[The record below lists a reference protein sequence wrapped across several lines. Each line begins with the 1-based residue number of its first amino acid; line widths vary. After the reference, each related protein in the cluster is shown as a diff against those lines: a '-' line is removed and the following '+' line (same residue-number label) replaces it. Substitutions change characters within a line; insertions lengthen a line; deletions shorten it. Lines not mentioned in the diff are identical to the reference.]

1 MNHIKLNNL
10 SYKYPNA
17 VNDSLKDINIDIE
30 KGKFVLIIGKSGSGK
45 STLAKVISG
54 SIPNFYG
61 GRLKGNIE
69 IEGVNC
75 INETGDNH
83 RRNVSMV
90 FQDPEKQ
97 LIMNKV
103 HREIAFG
110 LENIGLATSDIQKRL
125 FESLQF
131 CSLLDFYN
139 RDIKTLSGG
148 EKQKV
153 VIASALAM
161 RDECIILDEPTSQ
174 LDPSS
179 AEEIINLIK
188 KINEELGV
196 TIIVIEQRMERW
208 MEFSDKVMFMQ
219 QGEIDFFGIPEDFLN
234 TNNSSFM
241 PSYIEALR
249 CMDIR
254 ESPKTFK
261 NARIIMEKQLG
272 RKIKIAESPNENKE
286 HKEHK
291 ESKSKFLLGRLFSN
305 KEKEEGEISIKDLKV
320 NYDDNLV
327 LNNINLN
334 IQKGDFCAL
343 IGPNGAGKSTF
354 FKAIMNLI
362 EYKGDIRFQNKNI
375 KDINKRD
382 FYKSIGYVSQNP
394 NDYISRDSVYNEIK
408 FTLDNY
414 NIKDEK
420 KINKVIKRL
429 NLEHLK
435 DKNPR
440 DISGGERQRLAIATM
455 IVLEPKV
462 LLIDE
467 PTRGLDN
474 ENKKRLQ
481 EILKEINSTGVTIIL
496 ITHDMDFAANVANRF
511 IMLFN
516 GKITSDGDM
525 QKVFKEGFYYTTT
538 LHKLFNNINKNVF
551 KLEDVNTF
559 YKKDLRR
566 TL

>member
-1 MNHIKLNNL
+1 MDHIKMNNL

-17 VNDSLKDINIDIE
+17 VNSSLKNININIE
-30 KGKFVLIIGKSGSGK
+30 KGEFVLVIGKSGSGK

-61 GRLKGNIE
+61 GTLKGLLE
-69 IEGVNC
+69 IEGINC
-75 INETGDNH
+75 IDKIGDKD

-110 LENIGLATSDIQKRL
+110 LENIGLETSDIHKRL
-125 FESLQF
+125 WESLQF

-196 TIIVIEQRMERW
+196 TIIVIEQRIERW
-208 MEFSDKVMFMQ
+208 LEFSDKVTFMK
-219 QGEIDFFGIPEDFLN
+219 QGEIDFFGTPEDFLN
-234 TNNSSFM
+234 TDNSSFM
-241 PSYIEALR
+241 PSYIDALR
-249 CMDIR
+249 YMSIK

-261 NARIIMEKQLG
+261 NARIIMEKQVG
-272 RKIKIAESPNENKE
+272 KKIKIEEMPNENKGY
-286 HKEHK
+286 KEHK
-291 ESKSKFLLGRLFSN
+291 EKKTKSLVGKLFSK
-305 KEKEEGEISIKDLKV
+305 KEKEEGEITIRDLKV
-320 NYDDNLV
+320 NYDDKSV

-334 IQKGDFCAL
+334 IKKGDFCAL

-354 FKAIMNLI
+354 LKAIMNLI
-362 EYKGDIRFQNKNI
+362 EYKGNIRFQNKNI
-375 KDINKRD
+375 KDLDKRG
-382 FYKSIGYVSQNP
+382 FYKNVGYVSQNP

-474 ENKKRLQ
+474 ENKKMLQ
-481 EILKEINSTGVTIIL
+481 DILKEINRLGVTIIL
-496 ITHDMDFAANVANRF
+496 ITHDMDFAASSANRF

-538 LHKLFNNINKNVF
+538 LHKLFNNINKNIF
-551 KLEDVNTF
+551 NLEDVNTF
-559 YKKDLRR
+559 YIEDLRR
-566 TL
+566 KL

>member
-17 VNDSLKDINIDIE
+17 INDSLKDINTDIE
-30 KGKFVLIIGKSGSGK
+30 KGEFVLVIGKSGSGK

-61 GRLKGNIE
+61 GRLRGKIE

-110 LENIGLATSDIQKRL
+110 LENIGLETSDIQKRL

-208 MEFSDKVMFMQ
+208 MEFSDKIIFMN
-219 QGEIDFFGIPEDFLN
+219 QGKIDFFGIPEDFLN

-249 CMDIR
+249 YMNIK

-261 NARIIMEKQLG
+261 GARIIMEKQLG
-272 RKIKIAESPNENKE
+272 IKIKVAERLNKDKE
-286 HKEHK
+286 HKEIK
-291 ESKSKFLLGRLFSN
+291 TKSLIGKLFSK
-305 KEKEEGEISIKDLKV
+305 KEKEEGEISIKGLKV
-320 NYDDNLV
+320 KYDDNLV

-334 IQKGDFCAL
+334 IKKGDFCAL

-354 FKAIMNLI
+354 FKSIMSLVD
-362 EYKGDIRFQNKNI
+362 YTGDIRFQNKNTR
-375 KDINKRD
+375 DIDKRD

-414 NIKDEK
+414 NIKDEG

-467 PTRGLDN
+467 PTRGLDD

-496 ITHDMDFAANVANRF
+496 ITHDMDFAASSANRF

-538 LHKLFNNINKNVF
+538 LHKLFNNINKNIF
-551 KLEDVNTF
+551 NLEDVNTF
-559 YKKDLRR
+559 YKKGLGR

>member
-1 MNHIKLNNL
+1 MDHIKMNNL

-17 VNDSLKDINIDIE
+17 VNSSLKNININIE
-30 KGKFVLIIGKSGSGK
+30 KGEFVLVIGRSGSGK

-61 GRLKGNIE
+61 GTLKGILE
-69 IEGVNC
+69 IEGINC
-75 INETGDNH
+75 IDKIGDNH
-83 RRNVSMV
+83 RRNISMV

-110 LENIGLATSDIQKRL
+110 LENIGLETSDIQKRL

-208 MEFSDKVMFMQ
+208 MEFSDKVTFMK
-219 QGEIDFFGIPEDFLN
+219 QGEIDFFGTPEDFLN

-241 PSYIEALR
+241 PSYIDALR
-249 CMDIR
+249 YMDIK

-272 RKIKIAESPNENKE
+272 KKIKIEERHNENKAYKE
-286 HKEHK
+286 HKEK
-291 ESKSKFLLGRLFSN
+291 KAKSLVGKLFLK
-305 KEKEEGEISIKDLKV
+305 KEKEEGEITIRDLKV

-327 LNNINLN
+327 LNNISLN
-334 IQKGDFCAL
+334 IKKGDFCAL

-354 FKAIMNLI
+354 LKAIMNLI
-362 EYKGDIRFQNKNI
+362 EYKGNIRFQNRNI
-375 KDINKRD
+375 KDLDKKD
-382 FYKSIGYVSQNP
+382 FYKSVGYVSQNP

-414 NIKDEK
+414 NIKDDD
-420 KINKVIKRL
+420 KINKVMKRL

-474 ENKKRLQ
+474 ENKKMLQ
-481 EILKEINSTGVTIIL
+481 EILKEINTLGVTIIL
-496 ITHDMDFAANVANRF
+496 ITHDMDFAASSANRF

-538 LHKLFNNINKNVF
+538 LHKLFNNINKNIF
-551 KLEDVNTF
+551 NIEDVNTF
-559 YKKDLRR
+559 YKNDLRR
-566 TL
+566 KQ

>member
-1 MNHIKLNNL
+1 MDHIKMNNL

-17 VNDSLKDINIDIE
+17 VNSSLKNININIE
-30 KGKFVLIIGKSGSGK
+30 KGEFVLVIGRSGSGK

-61 GRLKGNIE
+61 GTLKGILE
-69 IEGVNC
+69 IEGINC
-75 INETGDNH
+75 IDKIGDNH
-83 RRNVSMV
+83 RRNISMV

-110 LENIGLATSDIQKRL
+110 LENIGLETSDIQKRL

-208 MEFSDKVMFMQ
+208 MEFSDKVTFMK
-219 QGEIDFFGIPEDFLN
+219 QGEIDFFGTPEDFLN
-234 TNNSSFM
+234 TDNSSFM
-241 PSYIEALR
+241 PSYIDALR
-249 CMDIR
+249 YMDIK

-272 RKIKIAESPNENKE
+272 KKIKIEERPNENKAY
-286 HKEHK
+286 KEHK
-291 ESKSKFLLGRLFSN
+291 EKKAKSLVGKLFSK
-305 KEKEEGEISIKDLKV
+305 KEKEEGEITIRDLKV

-327 LNNINLN
+327 LNNITLN
-334 IQKGDFCAL
+334 IKKGDFCAL

-354 FKAIMNLI
+354 LKAIMNLI
-362 EYKGDIRFQNKNI
+362 EYKGNIRFQNKNI
-375 KDINKRD
+375 KDLDKKD
-382 FYKSIGYVSQNP
+382 FYKSVGYVSQNP

-414 NIKDEK
+414 NIKDDD
-420 KINKVIKRL
+420 KINKVMKRL

-474 ENKKRLQ
+474 ENKKMLQ
-481 EILKEINSTGVTIIL
+481 EILKEINRLGVTIIL
-496 ITHDMDFAANVANRF
+496 ITHDMDFAASSANRF

-538 LHKLFNNINKNVF
+538 LHKLFNNINKNIF
-551 KLEDVNTF
+551 NIEDVNTF
-559 YKKDLRR
+559 YKNDLRR
-566 TL
+566 KQ

>member
-1 MNHIKLNNL
+1 MDHIKMNNL

-17 VNDSLKDINIDIE
+17 VNSSLKNININIE
-30 KGKFVLIIGKSGSGK
+30 KGEFVLVIGRSGSGK

-61 GRLKGNIE
+61 GTLKGILE
-69 IEGVNC
+69 IEGINC
-75 INETGDNH
+75 IDKIGDNH
-83 RRNVSMV
+83 RRNISMV

-110 LENIGLATSDIQKRL
+110 LENIGLETSDIQKRL

-208 MEFSDKVMFMQ
+208 MEFSDKVTFMK
-219 QGEIDFFGIPEDFLN
+219 QGKIDFFGTPEDFLN

-241 PSYIEALR
+241 PSYIDALR
-249 CMDIR
+249 YMDIK

-272 RKIKIAESPNENKE
+272 KKIKIEERPNENKDY
-286 HKEHK
+286 KEHK
-291 ESKSKFLLGRLFSN
+291 EKKVKSLVGKLFSK
-305 KEKEEGEISIKDLKV
+305 KEKEEGEITIRDLKV

-327 LNNINLN
+327 LNNISLN
-334 IQKGDFCAL
+334 IKKGDFCAL

-354 FKAIMNLI
+354 LKAIMNLI
-362 EYKGDIRFQNKNI
+362 EYKGNIRFQNRDI
-375 KDINKRD
+375 KHLDKKD
-382 FYKSIGYVSQNP
+382 FYKSVGYVSQNP

-414 NIKDEK
+414 NIKDDD
-420 KINKVIKRL
+420 KINKVMKRL

-455 IVLEPKV
+455 IVLEPKI

-474 ENKKRLQ
+474 ENKKMLQ
-481 EILKEINSTGVTIIL
+481 EILKEINTLGVTIIL
-496 ITHDMDFAANVANRF
+496 ITHDMDFAASSANRF

-538 LHKLFNNINKNVF
+538 LHKLFNNINKNIF
-551 KLEDVNTF
+551 NIEDVNTF
-559 YKKDLRR
+559 YKNDLRR
-566 TL
+566 KQ